1 MSKSKFKKIL
11 IPFNKIRRDFFDFQ
25 RLNYMPRWTIFCID
39 IAIVAIAGI
48 INLMLMQSLNIEFY
62 KVLPQSVSFLLY
74 ITVVATFFILF
85 RTYSGLIRHS
95 SFLDAIKLLLAV
107 GLAHIFVIFADFA
120 QWFFTHK
127 KIYVTTVII
136 FSFVLSYLLLLLF
149 RITVKTVFGNLYS
162 SKNDQK
168 IMKAVVFGTDFN
180 AIAIANALR
189 KESPIRFEIVAFID
203 QNVKSNNKRI
213 FDIPIIPIEDSM
225 AQMLYELEI
234 EAAIVVDGS
243 LTKDEKFSIVDECLN
258 NDIKVF
264 AGPLISDWDSGS
276 SVGTQIRVL
285 KIEDLLQ
292 RDQIDLDSSNVS
304 NSIFNKIALVTGG
317 AGSIG
322 SEIIFQLATHNP
334 RRIII
339 VDQAETPM
347 HDLELQIKAK
357 YANIDFVSIIA
368 DITDANEMEK
378 VFSLHKPNYVYH
390 AAAYKHVPMMEKNIS
405 QAVLANVMGV
415 KIVAELAVKYNVK
428 KFVFISTDKAVNP
441 TNIMGATKRISEI
454 FTQALFFHSRNQN
467 PNVTKF
473 ITTRFGNVLGSNG
486 SVVKLFSKQI
496 EEGGP
501 LTLTHPDVTR
511 YFMTIP
517 EACQL
522 VLEAGA
528 MGSGGEIFLFDM
540 GKPIKILD
548 LAKKMIQ
555 LSGLKPYTDIGIK
568 FVGLRPGEKLYE
580 ELLTEA
586 SITQPT
592 HHEKILIAKE
602 TVYDFT
608 DIEKKVL
615 ELIDSIRANQ
625 IELTLEQIKVLVPE
639 YYNPDYSNNAI

>member
-1 MSKSKFKKIL
+1 MSKSNFKKII
-11 IPFNKIRRDFFDFQ
+11 IPLNKKRRDFFNFQ
-25 RLNYMPRWTIFCID
+25 RQNYMPRWTIFCID
-39 IAIVAIAGI
+39 IGIVAVAAI
-48 INLMLMQSLNIEFY
+48 INLMLMNSLNIQFY
-62 KVLPQSVSFLLY
+62 RVLPQSISFLIY
-74 ITVVATFFILF
+74 ILIIALFFILF

-107 GLAHIFVIFADFA
+107 GLAHIFIIFADFA

-136 FSFVLSYLLLLLF
+136 FSFVLSYMFLLLF
-149 RITVKTVFGNLYS
+149 RITVKTVFGSLYS
-162 SKNDQK
+162 SKNVQK
-168 IMKAVVFGTDFN
+168 IMRAVVFGTDFN

-189 KESPIRFEIVAFID
+189 KENPLRFEIVAFID
-203 QNVKSNNKRI
+203 QNVKSSNKRI
-213 FDIPIIPIEDSM
+213 FDIPIVPIEESLS
-225 AQMLYELEI
+225 QMLFELEI
-234 EAAIVVDGS
+234 EAAVLVDGS
-243 LTKDEKFSIVDECLN
+243 LNKEEKFSIVDDCLN
-258 NDIKVF
+258 NDVKVF
-264 AGPLISDWDSGS
+264 AGTLISDWDSGS

-304 NSIFNKIALVTGG
+304 NSIFNKVTLVTGG
-317 AGSIG
+317 AVSIG
-322 SEIIFQLATHNP
+322 SEIISQLASHNP
-334 RRIII
+334 RKIVI

-347 HDLELQIKAK
+347 HELELQLKNK
-357 YANIDFVSIIA
+357 GTNVDFVFIIA

-378 VFSLHKPNYVYH
+378 IFKTYKPNYIYH

-405 QAVLANVMGV
+405 QAVLANVLGV
-415 KIVAELAVKYNVK
+415 KNVAELAVKYGAQ

-454 FTQALFFHSRNQN
+454 FTQALFFHSKENNQN
-467 PNVTKF
+467 ITKF

-501 LTLTHPDVTR
+501 LTLTHPEVTR

-528 MGSGGEIFLFDM
+528 MGKGGEIFLFDM
-540 GKPIKILD
+540 GKPIKIID

-586 SITQPT
+586 SVTQPT

-602 TVYDFT
+602 TIYDF
-608 DIEKKVL
+608 DDVEKKILNLIESVRNG
-615 ELIDSIRANQ
+615 ELD
-625 IELTLEQIKVLVPE
+625 LTLEQIKILVPE
-639 YYNPDYSNNAI
+639 YYNPDYNNID

>member
-1 MSKSKFKKIL
+1 MPRNKFRKFVISFDKL
-11 IPFNKIRRDFFDFQ
+11 SRDFFDFQ

-39 IAIVAIAGI
+39 IAIVAIAAI
-48 INLMLMQSLNIEFY
+48 INLMLMHSLNIEFY
-62 KVLPQSVSFLLY
+62 KTLPQSVSFLLY
-74 ITVVATFFILF
+74 LIIVVIFFGLF

-95 SFLDAIKLLLAV
+95 SFLDAIKLFLAV
-107 GLAHIFVIFADFA
+107 GLAHVFIIFADFA

-127 KIYVTTVII
+127 KIFLTTVLI
-136 FSFVLSYLLLLLF
+136 FSFVFSYLFLLLF
-149 RITVKTVFGNLYS
+149 RITVKTVFGNMYA
-162 SKNDQK
+162 SKNAQK

-189 KESPIRFEIVAFID
+189 KENPVRFEIVAFID

-213 FDIPIIPIEDSM
+213 FNIPIMAIEDSLT
-225 AQMLYELEI
+225 QMLYELEA

-243 LTKDEKFSIVDECLN
+243 LTKEEKISIVDDCLN
-258 NDIKVF
+258 NEIKVF
-264 AGPLISDWDSGS
+264 AGPVISDWDSGAS
-276 SVGTQIRVL
+276 PGSQIRVL

-292 RDQIDLDSSNVS
+292 RDQINLDTSNISSA
-304 NSIFNKIALVTGG
+304 IFNKIALVTGG

-334 RRIII
+334 KKIII

-347 HDLELQIKAK
+347 HDLELQLKAK
-357 YANIDFVSIIA
+357 YNNVDFVSVIA
-368 DITDANEMEK
+368 DVTDSNEMEK
-378 VFSLHKPNYVYH
+378 VFKSYKPNYVYH

-405 QAVLANVMGV
+405 QAVLANVLGV
-415 KIVAELAVKYNVK
+415 KNVAELSIKYNVQ

-454 FTQALFFHSRNQN
+454 FTQALFFKSKKSNE
-467 PNVTKF
+467 NVTKF

-486 SVVKLFSKQI
+486 SVVKLFAKQI

-528 MGSGGEIFLFDM
+528 MGNGGEIFLFDM

-548 LAKKMIQ
+548 LAQKMIK
-555 LSGLKPYTDIGIK
+555 LSGLKPYSDIGIK

-580 ELLTEA
+580 ELLVEA
-586 SITQPT
+586 SATLPT
-592 HHEKILIAKE
+592 HNDKILIAKE
-602 TVYDFT
+602 TVYDFEDVNSKT
-608 DIEKKVL
+608 TSLLESIYNNEVEKTM
-615 ELIDSIRANQ
+615 ELI
-625 IELTLEQIKVLVPE
+625 KKLVPE
-639 YYNPDYSNNAI
+639 YYNPNYDNDLS